1 MPVIIGLLVL
11 VSVVYQFFFRYEHW
25 NSQEREGVVY
35 ERDNL
40 TGQVRVMQPGE
51 KVDLTARLLGSPATG
66 TPVPEVSPITQAMT
80 QPQKNGNQTDEAFNL
95 VNISVPAHQTSQAD
109 NLGIATSPPVPH
121 GIQTPAQYVSRQI
134 DLNKDGLAEEVIQ
147 NILAQDGLIDISVVQ
162 GGKEIFYG
170 RGKSI
175 QVLPTRRYGWADLAL
190 NTDDWKPSYYRYNP
204 KLDGYELVDKIPKG
218 LSR

>member
-11 VSVVYQFFFRYEHW
+11 VGVVYQFFFRYEHW

-40 TGQVRVMQPGE
+40 TGEVRVMRPGE
-51 KVDLTARLLGSPATG
+51 KIDLTARLLGTSTTDSG
-66 TPVPEVSPITQAMT
+66 TVGAPVPETAVTN
-80 QPQKNGNQTDEAFNL
+80 QPLNQGGNTGEVFNL
-95 VNISVPAHQTSQAD
+95 VTVTDSAQKTLQPVQPEAHTQ
-109 NLGIATSPPVPH
+109 G
-121 GIQTPAQYVSRQI
+121 QYVSRQV

-175 QVLPTRRYGWADLAL
+175 QVLPTRQYGWADLAL
-190 NTDDWKPSYYRYNP
+190 TTDDWKPSYYRYNP
-204 KLDGYELVDKIPKG
+204 KLDGYELVDKLPKG